1 MTPSAE
7 HRYSRAMI
15 FFSRR
20 RPAPVNKRADCRQG
34 KILPIVAYINCYC
47 WQRFSCSQ
55 ASQAGDFAANKR
67 AIKAPAFE
75 TISSGQQLRRRRGVS
90 EFWRLPVGKHSSQ
103 PQPPSSKG
111 EQFEHRVAR
120 HSIGLGPSS
129 PAFIAARS
137 GHAAQSAVTHRAT
150 SKGIRA
156 RQLAWKIS
164 TLARNGTVRMPV
176 VYGVMTH
183 EEHPGPDV
191 LLLERLRGVP
201 VEAPT
206 RTPARWEQL
215 QEQIVEALLAWH
227 RQDSGGCVG
236 MVDNTQENLW
246 PNWYRQRVEIL
257 WSTLNLYQDTGL
269 TMQDKRLLFRSRECL
284 PELFRDFNDNAVLVH
299 GNFTLRSMLKRS
311 AQRSAAGDGGAGDDA
326 VGATRV

>member
-1 MTPSAE
+1 ME
-7 HRYSRAMI
+7 
-15 FFSRR
+15 
-20 RPAPVNKRADCRQG
+20 
-34 KILPIVAYINCYC
+34 
-47 WQRFSCSQ
+47 
-55 ASQAGDFAANKR
+55 
-67 AIKAPAFE
+67 
-75 TISSGQQLRRRRGVS
+75 QLRTELSHLLGEKLSRVECVS
-90 EFWRLPVGKHSSQ
+90 EKTATALWSLYDAQGNPM
-103 PQPPSSKG
+103 P
-111 EQFEHRVAR
+111 
-120 HSIGLGPSS
+120 LL
-129 PAFIAARS
+129 ARS
-137 GHAAQSAVTHRAT
+137 FTTPGV
-150 SKGIRA
+150 A

-164 TLARNGTVRMPV
+164 TLARSGTVRMPV

-236 MVDNTQENLW
+236 MVDNTQDNLW
-246 PNWYRQRVEIL
+246 SNWYRQRVEML

-269 TMQDKRLLFRSRECL
+269 TMQDKRILFRSRECL

-299 GNFTLRSMLKRS
+299 GNFTLRSMLKDPRS
-311 AQRSAAGDGGAGDDA
+311 DQLLAMVGPGMMLWAPRSMNCSALQKAARRNSCCGATCSRHQFPRPLSGGAGSICCGMRWIIWSIP
-326 VGATRV
+326 GALTAPVSTSRQNHSCPGSPEPPFSHCQTRPRVS

>member
-1 MTPSAE
+1 ME
-7 HRYSRAMI
+7 
-15 FFSRR
+15 
-20 RPAPVNKRADCRQG
+20 
-34 KILPIVAYINCYC
+34 
-47 WQRFSCSQ
+47 
-55 ASQAGDFAANKR
+55 
-67 AIKAPAFE
+67 
-75 TISSGQQLRRRRGVS
+75 QLRTELSHLLGEKQSRVECVS
-90 EFWRLPVGKHSSQ
+90 EK
-103 PQPPSSKG
+103 
-111 EQFEHRVAR
+111 
-120 HSIGLGPSS
+120 
-129 PAFIAARS
+129 PATALWSLYDAQGNPMPLLARS
-137 GHAAQSAVTHRAT
+137 FTTPGV
-150 SKGIRA
+150 A

-164 TLARNGTVRMPV
+164 TLARSGTVRMPV

-236 MVDNTQENLW
+236 MVDNTQDNLW
-246 PNWYRQRVEIL
+246 SNWYRQRVEML

-269 TMQDKRLLFRSRECL
+269 TMQDKRILFRSRECL

-299 GNFTLRSMLKRS
+299 GNFTLRSMLKDPRS
-311 AQRSAAGDGGAGDDA
+311 DQLLAMVGPGMMLWAPREYELFRLAEGGQAEQLLWRYLQQAPVSEAFVWRRWLYLLWDEVDNLVNTGRFDRARFDL
-326 VGATRV
+326 ATKSLLPWLA